1 MSEAAIRAQ
10 RAGREA
16 WGTEWRPT
24 VQSSAPG
31 RIELLG
37 NHIDYNGGPVLA
49 AAIDRRAVVVAD
61 TRSESPI
68 EILFADIGDR
78 VSIDPEALG
87 AWRNVSGDQTSS
99 DYAHGVVAALGA
111 RQRPLRRGRFV
122 LASDVPIGIGVSSS
136 AAICVALSLALSVDD
151 LPAREVVLIAQE
163 AEHRAG
169 TPCGTM
175 DQSASVA
182 GGVIRFDGA
191 RLEYDTLDPQLG
203 DVAFLVID
211 SGVHRALSESSYPV
225 RVEECRR
232 ARAWL
237 GDVLG
242 GPVGHLASIAPA
254 AISGL
259 PEEDAETSV
268 LNRRIRHVVS
278 ETSRVEAGSAALAA
292 SDWATFGRLMTESG
306 RSSAGDYEISH
317 PVVESI
323 VERLLGLPEVLG
335 ARMMGGGEGGSLI
348 AIVQNGS
355 DPSVRERILQS
366 ANSDLAGG
374 APSRQVFAFSFAA
387 GATVGPLVQ

>member
-1 MSEAAIRAQ
+1 
-10 RAGREA
+10 
-16 WGTEWRPT
+16 
-24 VQSSAPG
+24 
-31 RIELLG
+31 
-37 NHIDYNGGPVLA
+37 
-49 AAIDRRAVVVAD
+49 
-61 TRSESPI
+61 
-68 EILFADIGDR
+68 
-78 VSIDPEALG
+78 
-87 AWRNVSGDQTSS
+87 
-99 DYAHGVVAALGA
+99 
-111 RQRPLRRGRFV
+111 V

-136 AAICVALSLALSVDD
+136 AAICVALSQALSVDD
-151 LPAREVVLIAQE
+151 LRARDLVLIAQE

-191 RLEYDTLDPQLG
+191 SLEYETLDPRLG

-225 RVEECRR
+225 RVDECRR

-237 GDVLG
+237 TEVLG
-242 GPVGHLASIAPA
+242 HPVGHLASVSPA
-254 AISGL
+254 IISGL
-259 PEEDAETSV
+259 PEDGAETSV
-268 LNRRIRHVVS
+268 LHRRIRHVVS
-278 ETSRVEAGSAALAA
+278 ETRRVEAGSAAVAA

-323 VERLLGLPEVLG
+323 LERLLGLPEVLG

-348 AIVQNGS
+348 AIVRNGS

-366 ANSDLAGG
+366 ANSDVAGG
-374 APSRQVFAFSFAA
+374 APPRQVFAFSFAA
-387 GATVGPLVQ
+387 GAAVGPLTQ